1 MNTLSVNL
9 MPADR
14 VNDSRTRR
22 RARAWSM
29 VCVVHCIALLTAFTA
44 WAEPGANL
52 EPLRA
57 ELQEVLKNAEKRS
70 AELDSVNRE
79 IATMRRQL
87 DSARAVGH
95 HPNWSNLVGVLVR
108 SSSDD
113 ILLSKLSVQPDAK
126 VDLKAD
132 AVREKSKG
140 GPEETAGPQ
149 RYNVKMTGFA
159 NSQRTLGDFVGKLE
173 GLDLFERI
181 TIEETRSQEVNGVE
195 WTAFSVAA
203 VLPDAPGT
211 GGTGKESK

>member
-1 MNTLSVNL
+1 MNALSVNL

-22 RARAWSM
+22 RTRLWSI
-29 VCVVHCIALLTAFTA
+29 VCVVHSIAMLMAFTA
-44 WAEPGANL
+44 WAEPSANL

-70 AELDSVNRE
+70 TELDSVNRD

-95 HPNWSNLVGVLVR
+95 HPNWANLVSVLVR
-108 SSSDD
+108 TSSDD
-113 ILLSKLSVQPDAK
+113 ILLSKLSVQPDAR
-126 VDLKAD
+126 LD
-132 AVREKSKG
+132 ARAEAARDKSKAASD
-140 GPEETAGPQ
+140 ETAGPQ

-203 VLPDAPGT
+203 VLPDAPGV
-211 GGTGKESK
+211 GGVGKEGK